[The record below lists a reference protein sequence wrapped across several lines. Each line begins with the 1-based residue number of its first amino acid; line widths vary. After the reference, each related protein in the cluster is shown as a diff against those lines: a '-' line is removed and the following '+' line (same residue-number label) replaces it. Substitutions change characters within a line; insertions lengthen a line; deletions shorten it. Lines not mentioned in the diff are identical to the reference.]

1 MFRKYFFSSL
11 IIFFF
16 LILVLI
22 SINSSLRRNLFDIT
36 IGFINSYYSIMVKRN
51 LVSEENVI
59 NSIKKVEQQINLT
72 NFLTTESKNTYTDDV
87 YLNLNEIESF
97 ISSQREIEYFSKVV
111 KKLIDKDPSI
121 YDAIVWNA
129 KIMEYKSFDKDKI
142 IDEINKA
149 IELSPTSQMAYR
161 FILDYLKEKNDDKNF
176 NIYCGKYHKSLL
188 GGYKKK
194 YQRSLFN
201 GTYLTRYALQ
211 IGSDQDNIY
220 IMEGINLNKVQEYS
234 FILSKP
240 KNIVDL
246 YILSNF
252 LPGTLIEIDRIEITN
267 INFENATVPIEKT
280 YLSSKNSFFLEYED
294 RVKII
299 TTSYEDEKISIKL
312 PKIYKDVSEIKL
324 FINLSK
330 ANLTN
335 SFKC

>member
-1 MFRKYFFSSL
+1 
-11 IIFFF
+11 
-16 LILVLI
+16 
-22 SINSSLRRNLFDIT
+22 
-36 IGFINSYYSIMVKRN
+36 
-51 LVSEENVI
+51 
-59 NSIKKVEQQINLT
+59 
-72 NFLTTESKNTYTDDV
+72 
-87 YLNLNEIESF
+87 
-97 ISSQREIEYFSKVV
+97 
-111 KKLIDKDPSI
+111 
-121 YDAIVWNA
+121 
-129 KIMEYKSFDKDKI
+129 
-142 IDEINKA
+142 
-149 IELSPTSQMAYR
+149 
-161 FILDYLKEKNDDKNF
+161 
-176 NIYCGKYHKSLL
+176 
-188 GGYKKK
+188 
-194 YQRSLFN
+194 
-201 GTYLTRYALQ
+201 
-211 IGSDQDNIY
+211 
-220 IMEGINLNKVQEYS
+220 MEGINLNKVQEYS

-267 INFENATVPIEKT
+267 INFENVIVPIEKT